1 MKKKIVYI
9 INPISGTQQKQG
21 IEKLARKLT
30 NAETYDVEIAYTQYA
45 GHATTIAAEAAS
57 QGAHI
62 VVAVGGDGTVNEV
75 GRALVHTNTA
85 LAIVPC
91 GSGNGLARH
100 LRIPLQPKRL

>member
-1 MKKKIVYI
+1 M
-9 INPISGTQQKQG
+9 
-21 IEKLARKLT
+21 
-30 NAETYDVEIAYTQYA
+30 
-45 GHATTIAAEAAS
+45 
-57 QGAHI
+57 
-62 VVAVGGDGTVNEV
+62 NEV